1 MTTATTDLV
10 VELPSAIAAGALGFS
25 AEASAAIG
33 DLTEE
38 PTWAREERAA
48 SWLLHERLGLPTSRD
63 EHWRFTKLR
72 GFRLDALA
80 PYTAAPSEL
89 AATERAQD
97 DVVIATGSSAAHM
110 TVVDG
115 DETSMLLES
124 LPAGVLVLPLA
135 DAMRDH
141 EELVRRH
148 LGSAVRAGD
157 SIDDTFVALAEAMW
171 STGVFVY
178 VPRGVKVEQP
188 IRADLLHATAGG
200 SVTWRAL
207 IVLEELAEAT
217 FVEEFAS
224 IDGAAGGFSNAIVEL
239 VAGAGSQLKYLT
251 TQNWAAPVAHFAT
264 HRLLAHRD
272 ARVEWTAVGLG
283 ASMGKTRMEVRMVGA
298 GSSVHLNGIY
308 FLDGSQNLDYDTQ
321 QFHEA
326 PNAMSDL
333 AFRGVLAGKA
343 NSVWRGMIDV
353 AKDAQGTDS
362 YQENRNLLLS
372 SNTHADSIPGLQ
384 IEANEVRCTH
394 AATTSKLDAEQLF
407 YLMARGLTRAESTK
421 QIARGFYIPVLDRVS
436 DETIREGIQE
446 ALFVRLE
453 AALSAV

>member
-1 MTTATTDLV
+1 MTTATTDIV
-10 VELPSAIAAGALGFS
+10 EELPSALVDTLGFT

-33 DLTEE
+33 ELTGE
-38 PTWAREERAA
+38 PEWAREERAA
-48 SWLLHERLGLPTSRD
+48 SFALHQRLGLPTTRD

-72 GFRLDALA
+72 GLKLDQYA
-80 PYTAAPSEL
+80 PFTAAPVEL
-89 AATERAQD
+89 AGAERSEGDAI
-97 DVVIATGSSAAHM
+97 VSSGPSAAHM
-110 TVVDG
+110 TIVDG
-115 DETSMLLES
+115 EETSLLVES
-124 LPAGVLVLPLA
+124 LPEGVLVLPLA

-157 SIDDTFVALAEAMW
+157 SIDDTFVALAEATW

-207 IVLEELAEAT
+207 VVLEELAEVT

-224 IDGAAGGFSNAIVEL
+224 LDAATGGFSNAIIEL
-239 VAGAGSQLKYLT
+239 VAGQGSHLKYLT
-251 TQNWAAPVAHFAT
+251 IQDWAAPVAHFAT
-264 HRLLAHRD
+264 HRLLAHKD
-272 ARVEWTAVGLG
+272 AQVEWTAVGLG
-283 ASMGKTRMEVRMVGA
+283 ASMGKSRMEVRMVGA

-308 FLDGSQNLDYDTQ
+308 FLDGTQNLDYDTQ

-333 AFRGVLAGKA
+333 AFRGVQSGKA
-343 NSVWRGMIDV
+343 TSVWRGMIDV
-353 AKDAQGTDS
+353 ARDAQGTDS

-372 SNTHADSIPGLQ
+372 PTTHADSIPGLQ

-394 AATTSKLDAEQLF
+394 GATTSKLDADQLF
-407 YLMARGLTRAESTK
+407 YLMARGLSRAEATK

-436 DETIREGIQE
+436 NEAIREGIQE
-446 ALFVRLE
+446 ALFVRLD
-453 AALSAV
+453 AALQA